1 MATVRELILQDI
13 NSKLKSESWVGDVYR
28 GMINFDDA
36 VSGKYNYPLICFYQ
50 GDEIVI
56 EGAYKEI
63 KNELTIVFEIFDK
76 TSEDNSYVDV
86 RANTLIGYFVDFIYN
101 NARWSGNAL
110 NTTVKKNVI
119 GYKEGSEKFFVIVFE
134 VVVEYSYVRGQ
145 SDVKYGG

>member
-13 NSKLKSESWVGDVYR
+13 DSKLKNESWVGDVYR

-36 VSGKYNYPLICFYQ
+36 ISGKYNYPLISFYQ

-56 EGAYKEI
+56 EGVYKEI

-76 TSEDNSYVDV
+76 TSEDNNYVDI
-86 RANTLIGYFVDFIYN
+86 RANELIGYFVDFIYN
-101 NARWSGNAL
+101 NAKWSGNAL